1 VFHPRGDA
9 VGRHDDA
16 RLRAAQDREDR
27 VPVRGVDVGVRLR
40 ALRRRV
46 ELRDLGSDR
55 GQETEGEGRRSQ
67 QAEDGQ
73 QGKESEL
80 TDATA
85 FRPAAISPEERQ
97 NRGSLARVV
106 PESAASD
113 LTSHAVDVL
122 PDGGLEAKLKLG
134 RPLRVKLGVD
144 PTSPDVHLGFAY
156 VLERLADFQRE
167 GHQIVLIV
175 GDYTARIGDPS
186 GLSKERPIL
195 ADEVLDANAQ
205 YFAEQAFRILDRDR
219 TEVRL
224 NGEWLGALSY
234 ADTVR
239 LARTM
244 TVARLLE
251 RDDFAK
257 RFAGHVPISLSELLY
272 PIMQAYDSVAI
283 EADVEIGGTDQRFNL
298 LAGRDV
304 MPQYGLEPQVVVTFP
319 LLVGTDG
326 ELKMSKS
333 RGNYI
338 GITDPPEEMFG
349 KTMSIPDGALP
360 EWWEMLVGGDHPD
373 EPMAWKL
380 ELARRITAR
389 WHGAEGAEV
398 GEEHFTRVV
407 RRHEAPADVPDVRLP
422 AGDPVHLPA
431 LLVEGFG
438 VGSTSEA
445 RRLIQQGAVKV
456 DGEPAS
462 GLDLPRAGLAG
473 AVVQVGKRRFGR
485 LTG

>member
-1 VFHPRGDA
+1 V
-9 VGRHDDA
+9 
-16 RLRAAQDREDR
+16 
-27 VPVRGVDVGVRLR
+27 
-40 ALRRRV
+40 
-46 ELRDLGSDR
+46 
-55 GQETEGEGRRSQ
+55 TEH
-67 QAEDGQ
+67 
-73 QGKESEL
+73 
-80 TDATA
+80 
-85 FRPAAISPEERQ
+85 AISDIT
-97 NRGSLARVV
+97 A
-106 PESAASD
+106 
-113 LTSHAVDVL
+113 HAVDVL
-122 PDGGLEAKLKLG
+122 PAGGLDAKLKLG

-156 VLERLADFQRE
+156 VLERLADFQRA
-167 GHQIVLIV
+167 GHQVVLIV

-257 RFAGHVPISLSELLY
+257 RFAARVPISLSELLY
-272 PIMQAYDSVAI
+272 PVMQAYDSVAI
-283 EADVEIGGTDQRFNL
+283 EADIEIGGTDQRFNL

-338 GITDPPEEMFG
+338 GITDSPEEMFG
-349 KTMSIPDGALP
+349 KTMSIPDGAL
-360 EWWEMLVGGDHPD
+360 EQWWEMLIGGEHPE

-389 WHGAEGAEV
+389 WHGDEAARG

-407 RRHEAPADVPDVRLP
+407 RRHEAPADVPEVTLP
-422 AGDPVHLPA
+422 TGDHVHLPG
-431 LLVEGFG
+431 LLVDGFG
-438 VGSTSEA
+438 VASTSEA
-445 RRLIQQGAVKV
+445 RRLILQGAVKI
-456 DGEPAS
+456 DGEAAS
-462 GLDLPRAGLAG
+462 GLDLPRSDLAG
-473 AVVQVGKRRFGR
+473 TLLQVGKRRFGR
-485 LTG
+485 LVG

>member
-1 VFHPRGDA
+1 MDA
-9 VGRHDDA
+9 IR
-16 RLRAAQDREDR
+16 
-27 VPVRGVDVGVRLR
+27 
-40 ALRRRV
+40 
-46 ELRDLGSDR
+46 
-55 GQETEGEGRRSQ
+55 
-67 QAEDGQ
+67 
-73 QGKESEL
+73 
-80 TDATA
+80 
-85 FRPAAISPEERQ
+85 
-97 NRGSLARVV
+97 
-106 PESAASD
+106 
-113 LTSHAVDVL
+113 HAVDVL
-122 PDGGLEAKLKLG
+122 PEGGLEQKLKLG

-156 VLERLADFQRE
+156 VLDRLADFQRD
-167 GHQIVLIV
+167 GHTVVLIV

-195 ADEVLDANAQ
+195 ADEVLDENSK
-205 YFAEQAFRILDRDR
+205 YFAEQAFRILDREK
-219 TEVRL
+219 TEVRF

-272 PIMQAYDSVAI
+272 PVMQAYDSVAI
-283 EADVEIGGTDQRFNL
+283 EADIEIGGTDQRFNL

-304 MPQYGLEPQVVVTFP
+304 MPQYGLEAQLVITFP

-338 GITDPPEEMFG
+338 GITEPPEEMFG
-349 KTMSIPDGALP
+349 KVMSIPDKALDQ
-360 EWWEMLVGGDHPD
+360 WWDMLVFEPEHPAD
-373 EPMAWKL
+373 PMEWKL

-389 WHGAEGAEV
+389 WHGEEGARA

-407 RRHEAPADVPDVRLP
+407 RRHEAPEDVPELAINGD
-422 AGDPVHLPA
+422 DPVHLPKLIA
-431 LLVEGFG
+431 DAGFA
-438 VGSTSEA
+438 GSTSEA
-445 RRLIQQGAVKV
+445 RRLIGQGGVKLN
-456 DGEPAS
+456 GEPVTE
-462 GLDLPRAGLAG
+462 LDQSREALNG
-473 AVVQVGKRRFGR
+473 ALLQVGKRRFAR